1 MMRLAHDK
9 SAFDLKDIALLF
21 HARIDGAFQ
30 RFQIERGF
38 VPQQCAS
45 GALAFLDVRLFLLE
59 VFDDSSEFRFVG
71 GLLLGEF
78 HCLIGNYI
86 KIQPLF
92 YRVMPPVLKSGKMFG
107 RSAAVFMAGTRSI
120 ILTKEYA

>member
-9 SAFDLKDIALLF
+9 SAFVLIDIALLF
-21 HARIDGAFQ
+21 HARIVGAFY
-30 RFQIERGF
+30 RFQIKQSF

-45 GALAFLDVRLFLLE
+45 GALAFLDVRIFLLE
-59 VFDDSSEFRFVG
+59 VFEESSEFRFVG
-71 GLLLGEF
+71 GHLLGEF
-78 HCLIGNYI
+78 HCLIGNNI
-86 KIQPLF
+86 KIHPLF